1 MPEPLPLSSERLVRH
16 GLFLIDDGQS
26 MFLWVGQDAVP
37 QLIMDVFDLPSFEA
51 LRNGKVYFLS
61 SIGLNTL
68 LTKFKDDSTVT

>member
-51 LRNGKVYFLS
+51 LRNGKVHLPS
-61 SIGLNTL
+61 SVCIEPSL
-68 LTKFKDDSTVT
+68 DQIHR